1 MLEYIYKFL
10 LLLDQIVY
18 SLISVTYQVFLS
30 ISNAQILSS
39 DDIQGM
45 IDRINVIIGIVM
57 LFLVSFSLLQSISNP
72 DNLTKGEKSTTK
84 LITNILI
91 VLVMLVL
98 TPSAFKFAFQA
109 QNTILSE
116 GALGRIILGS
126 NSGSSSTT
134 LSNAGFNMAIDV
146 FSAFIID
153 DVPTKTYSIDLKGC
167 TPLNVNVTSS
177 GINQLT
183 LSQIVTVTKDCK
195 NFNYFYQLATPLTA
209 TGNTLTYYFII
220 STIAGAFVLYIMVSF
235 CIDLGVRVAKLAF
248 YQLVAPIPILSR
260 IIPGKKGIYD
270 KWFKSVVSTF
280 LEVFIKL
287 AIIYFAVYLIITVI
301 D

>member
-18 SLISVTYQVFLS
+18 SLIDVTYQVFLS

-39 DDIQGM
+39 SDIQGM
-45 IDRINVIIGIVM
+45 IDRVNVIIGIVM
-57 LFLVSFSLLQSISNP
+57 LFLVSFSLLKAISNP
-72 DNLTKGEKSTTK
+72 DNLTKGDKSTTK

-91 VLVMLVL
+91 VLVMIVL

-126 NSGSSSTT
+126 TSGSSSTT

-153 DVPTKTYSIDLKGC
+153 DDPSKTYTIDLKGC
-167 TPLNVNVTSS
+167 TPVNVTISAN
-177 GINQLT
+177 NQYT
-183 LSQIVTVTKDCK
+183 LSQIVNISKDCK

-209 TGNTLTYYFII
+209 SGNTLTYYFLI

-248 YQLVAPIPILSR
+248 YQLIAPIPILSR
-260 IIPGKKGIYD
+260 IIPGKKDMYD

-287 AIIYFAVYLIITVI
+287 AVIYFAVYLIITVLF
-301 D
+301 